1 MPNNIKLI
9 VPKGSTRIACKNIS
23 NILRE
28 KIKPSPPRNGN
39 ISKSAPSRRSSFCE
53 SELSSTDSSV
63 SDESQ
68 LQKNPEVNESQPKN
82 RPPQDQ
88 APKPRAST
96 APTSYI
102 GSRGQVRSAP
112 HNNSLHIG
120 KIVSKSQP
128 QTTPP
133 QDQAPKSRSRSSTA
147 PLNHIRNRG
156 RASTP
161 PNSHINRIREII
173 SGRAESLRANAVAQ
187 EASTTANSSKAKSP
201 SEHFIQTRENRQLF
215 QSTIS
220 SMQRSSTPSK

>member
-53 SELSSTDSSV
+53 SELSFAHSSV
-63 SDESQ
+63 SDTSQ
-68 LQKNPEVNESQPKN
+68 LRENTEVNESQPKN

-96 APTSYI
+96 APTSHI
-102 GSRGQVRSAP
+102 KNRGQVGSAP
-112 HNNSLHIG
+112 HNNSLHNG

-128 QTTPP
+128 Q
-133 QDQAPKSRSRSSTA
+133 DQAQKSKTSSTSRSSTA

-173 SGRAESLRANAVAQ
+173 LGRAESLRANAVAQ